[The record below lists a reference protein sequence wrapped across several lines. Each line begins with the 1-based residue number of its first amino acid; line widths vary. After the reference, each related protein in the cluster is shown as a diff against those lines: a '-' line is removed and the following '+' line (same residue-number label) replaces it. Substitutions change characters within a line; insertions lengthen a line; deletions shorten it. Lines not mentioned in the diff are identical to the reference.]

1 MAAHRRRVAVVGSL
15 AFLSLLLGVTAL
27 RALAQAPDREDYLL
41 PADTQIAC
49 DDFLIG
55 STWDDGEVY
64 AGGPIEQQGIQNAD
78 TSHDWANPGT
88 NAGP

>member
-1 MAAHRRRVAVVGSL
+1 VLAHERHHANNETTAGPPTDSDGDLL
-15 AFLSLLLGVTAL
+15 AGTYETATTQTDPNDKYSARGV
-27 RALAQAPDREDYLL
+27 
-41 PADTQIAC
+41 
-49 DDFLIG
+49 LIG